1 MQDNNHQRDDEH
13 SDHQEH
19 VPETGAN
26 TDEKTASLEVT
37 EEALLAN
44 IPTVMPLLPIRDIVV
59 YPFMLLPLFI
69 GRDLSV
75 NAVNK
80 ALSSNRYVFLS
91 TQKDPSQENPQEN
104 DLYRTG
110 TVASII
116 RMLRL
121 PDGRVKVLVQ
131 GLRKGVIEQFFAR
144 EGYHE
149 VEVRQFDDLQ
159 VNTSGVR
166 TEALIRNVK
175 EHLGQMV
182 QYGRMILPDVLALI
196 DSMDDPGKLADIVA
210 ANMSLKVEDAQEVLA
225 EPHPVKR
232 LRRVYDLLSKE
243 LKLLDMQMK
252 IQTEAKGE
260 MDKLQREYYLRE
272 QLKAI
277 QKELGDTDDVGEE
290 VRELEEKIS
299 KAGMPKDVHK
309 EAMKQLGRYRRMHQD
324 ASEANIIRTYLEW
337 LIEIP
342 WKKKTKD
349 NLDLKKAMQILNE
362 DHFGLQDIKDRIVE
376 YLGVKKLKPDMKG
389 PIICF
394 AGPPGTGKTS
404 LGKSIARALGRKFVR
419 ISLGGVRDEAEIR
432 GHRRTYVGAMPGKI
446 VQGMKTAGTVNP
458 LFMLDEIDKL
468 GYDYKGDPS
477 SAMLEVL
484 DPEQNNSF
492 QDHYIGLPYDLS
504 GVMFICT
511 ANNVHSIPAA
521 LRDRMEIIEL
531 SSYTEEEKLQI
542 ARKYLI
548 PRQMEAN
555 GISEEY
561 INLSQE
567 ALEQV
572 VRQYTR
578 EAGLR
583 NLERELGKLCRKVA
597 KKVADGHRKIHRIS
611 VTNLHHYLGT
621 PKFLPDEENKEDNI
635 GVVNGL
641 AWTQVGGEILLVEVA
656 SMSGKGNL
664 MLTGQLGDVMKESA
678 HAALT
683 YAKHLALE
691 LKLKTDIFS
700 KRDYHVHVPAGAI
713 PKDGPSAGITIA
725 TAIVSD
731 ICRIP
736 VRHDVAM
743 TGEITIRGN
752 VLPIGGLKEKAL
764 AAARGDIRTI
774 IIPKGNEKDLRDIP
788 KKIRDTLTIHVVKHV
803 REVLEIALTEPL
815 DSVVHED
822 TEAPES

>member
-1 MQDNNHQRDDEH
+1 MQDDNHQQPDHEEAQNPSNGSPEGKVDE
-13 SDHQEH
+13 
-19 VPETGAN
+19 V
-26 TDEKTASLEVT
+26 EVT

-44 IPTVMPLLPIRDIVV
+44 IPASMPLLPIRDIVV

-80 ALSSNRYVFLS
+80 ALEGNRYIFLS
-91 TQKDPSQENPQEN
+91 TQKDPNLEQPQPK
-104 DLYRTG
+104 DLYATG
-110 TVASII
+110 TIASII

-131 GLRKGVIEQFFAR
+131 GLRKGTVERFAGNGD
-144 EGYHE
+144 GYYE
-149 VEVRQFDDLQ
+149 VEVSPFEDLE

-166 TEALIRNVK
+166 TEALVRNVK
-175 EHLGQMV
+175 EQLGQMV
-182 QYGRMILPDVLALI
+182 QYGRMILPDVMALI
-196 DSMDDPGKLADIVA
+196 DTLTDPGKLADIVA
-210 ANMSLKVEDAQEVLA
+210 ANMSLKVKDAQQVLS

-232 LRRVYDLLSKE
+232 LRRVYEFLSKE
-243 LKLLDMQMK
+243 IKLLDMQMK
-252 IQTEAKGE
+252 IQSEAKGE

-277 QKELGDTDDVGEE
+277 QKELGEVEDVGEE
-290 VRELEEKIS
+290 IRELEEKIN
-299 KAGMPKDVHK
+299 KAKMPKDINK
-309 EAMKQLGRYRRMHQD
+309 EALKQLGRYRRMHQD

-337 LIEIP
+337 LIDIP
-342 WKKKTKD
+342 WKKKTRD
-349 NLDLKKAMQILNE
+349 NLDLGKALKILNE
-362 DHFGLQDIKDRIVE
+362 DHYGLQDIKDRIIE

-394 AGPPGTGKTS
+394 VGPPGTGKTS
-404 LGKSIARALGRKFVR
+404 LGKSIARALERKFVR

-446 VQGMKTAGTVNP
+446 IQSMKTAGTVNP

-484 DPEQNNSF
+484 DPEQNYSF
-492 QDHYIGLPYDLS
+492 QDHYIGMPYDLS
-504 GVMFICT
+504 KVMFICT
-511 ANNVHSIPAA
+511 ANNVHSIPSA

-548 PRQMEAN
+548 PRQMENN
-555 GISEEY
+555 GIDGSYIDVSEE
-561 INLSQE
+561 
-567 ALEQV
+567 ALKQV
-572 VRQYTR
+572 IRQYTR

-597 KKVADGHRKIHRIS
+597 KNVAEGKAKLYRITIS
-611 VTNLHHYLGT
+611 NLHRYLGT
-621 PKFLPDEENKEDNI
+621 PKHLPDEEHSEDSI
-635 GVVNGL
+635 GVANGL
-641 AWTQVGGEILLVEVA
+641 AWTQVGGETMLIEVA
-656 SMSGKGNL
+656 SMVGKGNL
-664 MLTGQLGDVMKESA
+664 MLTGQLGEVMKESA

-683 YAKHLALE
+683 YAKHLALD
-691 LKLKTDIFS
+691 LKLKSDIFS

-725 TAIVSD
+725 TAIISE
-731 ICRIP
+731 ITRTP
-736 VRHDVAM
+736 VHHDVAM

-764 AAARGDIRTI
+764 AAARGSVKTI
-774 IIPKGNEKDLRDIP
+774 VIPKGNEKDLNDVP
-788 KKIRDTLTIHVVKHV
+788 KKIRDSLEIHTVKHI
-803 REVLEIALTEPL
+803 REVLEIALTKSLATMEKNGETEP
-815 DSVVHED
+815 
-822 TEAPES
+822 TTKK